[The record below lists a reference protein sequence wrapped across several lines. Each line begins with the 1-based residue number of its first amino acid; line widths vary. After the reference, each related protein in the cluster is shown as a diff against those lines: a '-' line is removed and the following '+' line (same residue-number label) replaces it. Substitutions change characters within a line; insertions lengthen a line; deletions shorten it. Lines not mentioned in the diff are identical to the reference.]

1 MLTKILFTLL
11 VIIVVAVVFRHK
23 TQSRVVTRQSPGDS
37 TSDSGIGIQ
46 GKTIIYAILGL
57 ILVLSG
63 LFFLL
68 HWQDQHQIVN
78 IQVTDSS
85 GVTAAYQAYKKSIQG
100 RSFVTLDGRE
110 VTLGSNDRVEMT
122 STD

>member
-23 TQSRVVTRQSPGDS
+23 NQSRAVTRKSPGDS
-37 TSDSGIGIQ
+37 ASDSGIGIQ

-78 IQVTDSS
+78 IQVTDGS
-85 GVTAAYQAYKKSIQG
+85 GVTVAYQAYKKSIQG
-100 RSFVTLDGRE
+100 RSFITLDGRE